1 MKKNLIY
8 LFVALFMPMI
18 ILSCKKDKADEPQV
32 TAERWLLQKVM
43 LQEYDSADGLT
54 DSLTDSNFTVND
66 YLALQSDGQFEW
78 VTGGQK
84 INGAYKIENS
94 FLLLSNRTGSL
105 QASIIQKSLSAF
117 TFFWEEA
124 DSQGKIRYTF
134 YYKL

>member
-1 MKKNLIY
+1 MKKNLVY
-8 LFVALFMPMI
+8 LLLALMPMF
-18 ILSCKKDKADEPQV
+18 ILSCKKDKAEEPRV
-32 TAERWLLQKVM
+32 TTERWILQKAM
-43 LQEYDSADGLT
+43 LQEYDLAGGLT
-54 DSLTDSNFTVND
+54 DSLTDSSFTAND
-66 YLALQSDGQFEW
+66 YLSLQSDGQFEW

-105 QASIIQKSLSAF
+105 QASIIQKSLSSF

-124 DSQGKIRYTF
+124 DTQGKIRYTF